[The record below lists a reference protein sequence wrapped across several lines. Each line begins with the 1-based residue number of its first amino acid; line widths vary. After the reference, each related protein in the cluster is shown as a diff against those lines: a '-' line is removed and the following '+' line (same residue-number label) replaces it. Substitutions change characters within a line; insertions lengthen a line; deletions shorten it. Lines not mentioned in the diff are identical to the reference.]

1 MYGVLISFGILLAL
15 LHTELLAKKESLDTN
30 FLWKTSFWV
39 IVFGLIG
46 ARLYHVIEYWS
57 YYVVDPVKILSI
69 WNGGMG
75 IIGGIIFG
83 TATLI
88 YFLKKTNQPK
98 LKWLDLITLNIPL
111 AQAVGRWGNFFNK
124 ELIPYA
130 IYESLLDIILF
141 LFLLVLKSKKKT
153 KPGTIFFVYLMGYSI
168 IRIVLETTKSTV
180 WVINGWSVV
189 QIISA
194 FILFLSV
201 VCYSLIVRRNYD
213 LSSK

>member
-1 MYGVLISFGILLAL
+1 MYGTLISLGILIAL
-15 LHTELLAKKESLDTN
+15 LHTELLAKRENLDTN

-39 IVFGLIG
+39 IIFGLIG
-46 ARLYHVIEYWS
+46 ARIYHIIEYWN
-57 YYVVDPVKILSI
+57 YYITNPIKIFSI

-75 IIGGIIFG
+75 IIGGLIFG
-83 TATLI
+83 TTTLI
-88 YFLKKTNQPK
+88 IFLIKNKRPK
-98 LKWLDLITLNIPL
+98 LKWLDLIALNVPL

-130 IYESLLDIILF
+130 VYESLLNIILF
-141 LFLLVLKSKKKT
+141 LFLLVIKSKKKT

-168 IRIVLETTKSTV
+168 IRIVLETTKTTV
-180 WVINGWSVV
+180 WVVNNRSIV
-189 QIISA
+189 QIIST